1 MTQADTDKEL
11 PSSSAPPSPPRSHL
25 VARTSARVR
34 HSRERHPVVWR
45 FGCTL
50 LAVCI
55 ALLVT
60 SDVSNSANFN
70 IATGAA
76 AAIVILGLSFLT
88 GYSGQVSLGNGAF
101 FGVGAYTFVI
111 FANHQSSSNMVEDL
125 LVATGAG
132 ALAGLIVGLPA
143 TRLRGPYLA
152 GMTIAV
158 AISFTFLVSEFA
170 TWTNGDEGLD
180 LQGTIGAPQW
190 LAHLIGAKA
199 SSQRATGMWR
209 ADIVIVVTGIAFFLM
224 ANLFKSRT
232 GRAMRL
238 MREHDVAA
246 ELVGVNLPVT
256 RVTAFVVAAACAG
269 LGGGLTMLFTTTV
282 GINDYGLALS
292 IELLALLVIGGIGT
306 ISGALIGG
314 LLYAYSFTWIT
325 WISNSI
331 GVNQSS
337 NLGSSMNN
345 IIYGALLI
353 LCVLV
358 APMGIAGTTR
368 FVIFRRLQRRRSPD

>member
-1 MTQADTDKEL
+1 MTQAGTDKEL
-11 PSSSAPPSPPRSHL
+11 QSPPDPQPRSRAHL
-25 VARTSARVR
+25 IARASDRVR
-34 HSRERHPVVWR
+34 RSRERHPVVWR
-45 FGCTL
+45 FACTVI
-50 LAVCI
+50 AVCI

-60 SDVSNSANFN
+60 SDVSNAANFN

-101 FGVGAYTFVI
+101 FGVGAYVFAI

-158 AISFTFLVSEFA
+158 AISFTFLVSQFA

-180 LQGTIGAPQW
+180 LQGTSGAPLW
-190 LAHLIGAKA
+190 LAHLIGAKVT
-199 SSQRATGMWR
+199 SQRATTMWR

-292 IELLALLVIGGIGT
+292 IELLTLLVIGGIGT
-306 ISGALIGG
+306 ISGSLIAG

-325 WISNSI
+325 SIANSI
-331 GVNQSS
+331 GVSQSS
-337 NLGSSMNN
+337 NLGASMNN

-368 FVIFRRLQRRRSPD
+368 FVISRRLARRR